1 MRCSLGEYLQDV
13 SVRFSL
19 LTFGLVKRLRLC
31 LVKMLSLGRM
41 HKKVEKYVFL
51 PRSFYILSVLNL
63 FVSDVG
69 MKLHCNISSFLADRS
84 RRVDDLENSSSHG
97 LRKKRCQPEAVLSLS
112 YEPGRHQQR
121 AGTVQSCRRTATRSQ
136 AGNMPEA

>member
-41 HKKVEKYVFL
+41 RKKGEKYVFFTTPL
-51 PRSFYILSVLNL
+51 LYSFCIEFICFGRGDEIALQYIFIFGRS
-63 FVSDVG
+63 
-69 MKLHCNISSFLADRS
+69 IST
-84 RRVDDLENSSSHG
+84 G
-97 LRKKRCQPEAVLSLS
+97 
-112 YEPGRHQQR
+112 G
-121 AGTVQSCRRTATRSQ
+121 
-136 AGNMPEA
+136 